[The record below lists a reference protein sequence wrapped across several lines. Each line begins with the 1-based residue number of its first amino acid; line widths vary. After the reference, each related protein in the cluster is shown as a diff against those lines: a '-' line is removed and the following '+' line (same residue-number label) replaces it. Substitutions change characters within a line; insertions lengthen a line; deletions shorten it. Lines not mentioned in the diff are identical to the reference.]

1 MSKVENRAVIA
12 RLRPAPPSTFR
23 GGSFVRRMYIREAVR
38 FAKFFALI
46 VYTIYVQLCGFVSR
60 WMFTGQVVYCRPK
73 PVSKRCKMIRRNGK
87 PAGRVLAVLL
97 FLACGV
103 ISANAYTLVMRDGRR
118 VQIPDAFN
126 VTNSTLTYEVSSGIQ
141 VTVQLSTVNI
151 AATERAN
158 GEAAGSF
165 MSKSATPAPT
175 VGRPRQATRPT
186 ANRSITNADLEE
198 YRRTRVASERAYE
211 KRRKQLGL
219 TSQEAGQRELA
230 AVTERTYEQL
240 RNKRGQ
246 EEEGEAYWRGR
257 ATALRTEIATNDAQI
272 AVVRQRLEELPV
284 SYSLGAYDTGGP
296 FGNGGYPTVYGPFPN
311 YPVLGNPFPT
321 NRRGNRRWNRR
332 YGRFPQTN
340 VLVGPVDNYDY
351 NEERLSLRTQLNEL
365 QMQRAALGVRWRELE
380 EEARR
385 AGAYPGWL
393 RP

>member
-1 MSKVENRAVIA
+1 
-12 RLRPAPPSTFR
+12 
-23 GGSFVRRMYIREAVR
+23 
-38 FAKFFALI
+38 
-46 VYTIYVQLCGFVSR
+46 
-60 WMFTGQVVYCRPK
+60 
-73 PVSKRCKMIRRNGK
+73 MIRRNGK

-118 VQIPDAFN
+118 VEIPDAFT

-141 VTVQLSTVNI
+141 VTIQLSTVNI

-165 MSKSATPAPT
+165 LSKTTTPMPAA
-175 VGRPRQATRPT
+175 GRPRQTTRPT
-186 ANRSITNADLEE
+186 ANRSITNADLED
-198 YRRTRVASERAYE
+198 YRRTRVASEKAYE
-211 KRRKQLGL
+211 KRRQQLGL
-219 TSQEAGQRELA
+219 PSRAAGQRELA

-246 EEEGEAYWRGR
+246 EEDGEAYWRGR
-257 ATALRTEIATNDAQI
+257 AGALRTEIATNDAQI

-284 SYSLGAYDTGGP
+284 SYSLGMYETTP
-296 FGNGGYPTVYGPFPN
+296 FGGLGYPNVNGPFPN
-311 YPVLGNPFPT
+311 NPVWNPFPN
-321 NRRGNRRWNRR
+321 NRRGNRGWNRR
-332 YGRFPQTN
+332 NGRWGQRN
-340 VLVGPVDNYDY
+340 VLIAPVDNYDY